1 MAVDTTSTTARPAG
15 IRGKTRVGK
24 DDLQQGGLLKCL
36 SDRATTAREVREN
49 PFFKDTRLEPLLD
62 QADHARVAD
71 PVVQELD

>member
-1 MAVDTTSTTARPAG
+1 
-15 IRGKTRVGK
+15 
-24 DDLQQGGLLKCL
+24 
-36 SDRATTAREVREN
+36 VREN